1 MDDLDR
7 KVLSIF
13 PGKVVRKDLV
23 GPLKGHLNVPTYV
36 LEYLLG
42 RYCSSSDPKIIK
54 QGLKEVKH
62 ILSENFVHPDQTELV
77 KSKVRE
83 QGKYRVIDKVKAR
96 LVETEDRYWAE
107 LVNLQLTHVN
117 IGEDLIRKYEKL
129 LGGGIWAIIEL
140 SYDHEIF
147 HRGVQRPFVIER
159 LRPIQLSI
167 TNLDQ
172 VLVNR
177 RKFTREEWID
187 LLIRSIGLEPGSFS
201 HRVKILMLCRLL
213 PLVENNYNFVELG
226 PRGTGKSYIYREIS
240 PYCILVSGGETTVPR
255 LFMSLAGRGRIGLVG
270 LWDAVAFDEVA
281 GLERLS
287 SPRAIQVLKDYME
300 SGSFSRGREEVSAMA
315 SLVFIGNIDFD
326 IEKILRS
333 SHLFISF
340 PEQMQDP
347 AFIDRFHLY
356 LPGWEIPKIHPS
368 FFGEHY
374 GFVVDFLAEMLR
386 ELRKVSYTT
395 VIDEYFELGKS
406 ITTRD
411 KKGIRKTVSGL
422 IKLIQPDGSY
432 SKEEVEEYLQIALEM
447 RRRVREQLRKMGG
460 IEYWDTNFTYID
472 LDTSIEHQVDVPEQA
487 ALEPIVLP
495 SEPTI
500 GEAIGLAITQ
510 SYGIIQ
516 RFEVIVNEGG
526 GKLIPLGSM
535 RKVMRESLRAAYEYV
550 SHNTVRLGIDPDF
563 KKDYDI
569 SVLATQMA
577 IPKEGPS
584 AGITILVALVSALT
598 QRPVRNDVAM
608 TGEITL
614 LGKILPVGGVQEKL
628 VAAVEAGI
636 RKVYIPTGNMNK
648 VGRLP
653 DELRSKLDIRLV
665 ERVEEVLND
674 VILDYHTTT
683 DKEMEM
689 KYIASEPYKLLQDL
703 EGALREFIESKL
715 SSITQKWWKE
725 RIPPDVQR
733 NAEERRD
740 RNAALWPWLEKEEL
754 HPIHYINF
762 PDYIK
767 IITRRDNWKNVFST
781 YFIDKTII
789 SSKLKELEPIR
800 NNIAHFREL
809 RKSQIAKLKLYSK
822 EILDTIS
829 STSYE

>member
-1 MDDLDR
+1 MDKLDR
-7 KVLSIF
+7 KVLSLF

-42 RYCSSSDPKIIK
+42 KYCSSSDPKTIQ
-54 QGLKEVKH
+54 QGLKEVKR

-83 QGKYRVIDKVKAR
+83 QGRFKVIDKVKAR

-117 IGEDLIRKYEKL
+117 ISEALIQKYEKL
-129 LGGGIWAIIEL
+129 LGGGIWAIADL

-147 HRGVQRPFVIER
+147 HHGIQRPFVIDQ
-159 LRPIQLSI
+159 LRPIQLPI
-167 TNLDQ
+167 ANLDQ
-172 VLVNR
+172 ILMNR
-177 RKFTREEWID
+177 KEFTREEWID
-187 LLIRSIGLEPGSFS
+187 LLIRSIGLEPTSFD
-201 HRVKILMLCRLL
+201 HRTKLLMLCRLI
-213 PLVENNYNFVELG
+213 PLVENNYNFIELG

-240 PYCILVSGGETTVPR
+240 PYCILVSGGETTVPS
-255 LFMSLAGRGRIGLVG
+255 LFMSMVGRGRIGLVG

-287 SPRAIQVLKDYME
+287 NPRAIQILKDYME

-315 SLVFIGNIDFD
+315 SLIFVGNIDFD
-326 IEKILRS
+326 IEKIVRS

-340 PEQMQDP
+340 PQQMQDP
-347 AFIDRFHLY
+347 AFLDRFHLY

-368 FFGEHY
+368 FFGDHY
-374 GFVVDFLAEMLR
+374 GFIVDFLAEMLR

-395 VIDEYFELGKS
+395 AIDQYFKLGKS
-406 ITTRD
+406 IITRD

-422 IKLIQPDGSY
+422 IKLIHPDGSF
-432 SKEEVEEYLQIALEM
+432 SKEEVREYLQIALEM

-460 IEYWDTNFTYID
+460 IEYWDTNFTYVD
-472 LDTSIEHQVDVPEQA
+472 LDTSVEYQVQVPEQA

-500 GEAIGLAITQ
+500 GEAVGLTITQ
-510 SYGIIQ
+510 SYGMIQ
-516 RFEVIVNEGG
+516 RFEVIVNEGR

-535 RKVMRESLRAAYEYV
+535 KQVMRESLRAAYEYV
-550 SHNTVRLGIDPDF
+550 SHNTKRLGIDPDF

-598 QRPVRNDVAM
+598 QNPVKKDIAM

-628 VAAVEAGI
+628 VAAAESGI
-636 RKVYIPTGNMNK
+636 RKVYIPAGNRK
-648 VGRLP
+648 QVESLP
-653 DELRSKLDIRLV
+653 EELKRKLDIRLV
-665 ERVEEVLND
+665 ERVDEVLND

-683 DKEMEM
+683 DKELEM
-689 KYIASEPYKLLQDL
+689 KYTESETYNMLKDL
-703 EGALREFIESKL
+703 ECALREFIVSKL
-715 SSITQKWWKE
+715 SSTTKNWWKQK
-725 RIPPDVQR
+725 IPNDVRQE
-733 NAEERRD
+733 AEERKS
-740 RNAALWPWLEKEEL
+740 RNAALWPWLEEEEL
-754 HPIHYINF
+754 HPIHYASF
-762 PDYIK
+762 PDYVK
-767 IITRRDNWKNVFST
+767 IITRSDNWKQIFSVH
-781 YFIDKTII
+781 FVDKNII
-789 SSKLKELEPIR
+789 SSKLRELEPIR
-800 NNIAHFREL
+800 NNVAHFREL
-809 RKSQIAKLKLYSK
+809 RKPHKAKLRLYSK
-822 EILDTIS
+822 EILDCIRGP
-829 STSYE
+829 